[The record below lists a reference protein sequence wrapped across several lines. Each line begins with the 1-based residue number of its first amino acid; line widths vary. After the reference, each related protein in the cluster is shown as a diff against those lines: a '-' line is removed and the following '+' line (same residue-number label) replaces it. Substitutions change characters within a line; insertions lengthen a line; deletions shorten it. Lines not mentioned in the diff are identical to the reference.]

1 MISLLVA
8 AAVTCSASAFVEN
21 ARAGTE
27 KYRDQAAAIRDGYRR
42 IGRDFPAMGEHWI
55 RINLVFDGR
64 FDPSRPE
71 VLNYVVIDGKPRLL
85 GVGYAMPLLAGE
97 SAPSGPAGADAWHDH
112 FRTVEDE
119 TVLPHHHHG
128 GRSAP
133 DGPRLAMMHAWIWS
147 PNPEGVFAADNWTIP
162 YLRLGLTP
170 GDNAPPS
177 VAKALSLASG
187 GRSYF
192 EMSIDAATEGETV
205 DKDRVKAAFNRAQL
219 AVEAIVRETR
229 GASIGEREISTLARV
244 WTDMW
249 EAIDEA
255 LGRDARQRLAHLPIR

>member
-8 AAVTCSASAFVEN
+8 AAVTCSASAFIER
-21 ARAGTE
+21 AREGTE

-71 VLNYVVIDGKPRLL
+71 VLNYVVVDGRPRLL
-85 GVGYAMPLLAGE
+85 GVGYAVPLLADE
-97 SAPSGPAGADAWHDH
+97 SAPSGPAGANAWHDH
-112 FRTVEDE
+112 FRTIEDE
-119 TVLPHHHHG
+119 TVLPHPHHG
-128 GRSAP
+128 GGSGQ

-147 PNPEGVFAADNWTIP
+147 PNSEGVFAADNWALP
-162 YLRLGLTP
+162 YLRLGLAP
-170 GDNAPPS
+170 ADNAPPS

-192 EMSIDAATEGETV
+192 EMSIDAATEGVSMETG
-205 DKDRVKAAFNRAQL
+205 RVKAAFDRAQA
-219 AVEAIVRETR
+219 AVKAFVRQMPGKEIR
-229 GASIGEREISTLARV
+229 GPEISTLESI
-244 WTDMW
+244 WMEMW
-249 EAIDEA
+249 IEIDRA
-255 LGRDARQRLAHLPIR
+255 LGPAARQRLAHLPVR